1 MYYLYILL
9 LNNGQIYTGYT
20 SDLKRRIAEHKRGKV
35 SFTSKRLP
43 VKLIYYEAYLLK
55 QDAQRREEFL
65 KTTEGKRLL
74 KQQLKELFTELNI
87 I

>member
-1 MYYLYILL
+1 MYILL
-9 LNNGQIYTGYT
+9 LNNRQIYTGYT
-20 SDLKRRIAEHKRGKV
+20 SDLKRRMAEHRRGNV
-35 SFTSKRLP
+35 AFTSKRLP